1 MDRAQ
6 LKYRIVGALVLVSL
20 ALIVVP
26 LLLDLGPRE
35 VAEPVR
41 LSFPEHP
48 VIAGESP
55 ALPHGESGSTEWQQ
69 TPPPTLVEQVR
80 ESLDEDEAG
89 PPEVPQGVEAW
100 VVQAASFESAASAQE
115 LLGRL
120 READFP
126 AFIETGRAGG
136 KDIHRVRIGPVFT
149 ADAAAQIRE
158 RLGSRF
164 KLDGLV
170 MKFP

>member
-6 LKYRIVGALVLVSL
+6 LKYRIVGALVLISL
-20 ALIVVP
+20 ALIIVP
-26 LLLDLGPRE
+26 LLLDRGPRE

-55 ALPHGESGSTEWQQ
+55 ALPHGETGSTEWQE
-69 TPPPTLVEQVR
+69 TPPAAIVEQVR
-80 ESLDEDEAG
+80 ESLGDEVAD
-89 PPEVPQGVEAW
+89 PPEVPQGVDAW
-100 VVQAASFESAASAQE
+100 IVQAASFESEASAQD

-120 READFP
+120 RNADFP
-126 AFIETGRAGG
+126 VFIETGRAGG
-136 KDIHRVRIGPVFT
+136 KDIHRVRIGPVFA
-149 ADAAAQIRE
+149 ADEAAQFRE
-158 RLGSRF
+158 RLGSQF

>member
-20 ALIVVP
+20 ALIAVP

-35 VAEPVR
+35 AAEPVR

-48 VIAGESP
+48 VIAGQSP
-55 ALPHGESGSTEWQQ
+55 PLPHGESDSADWQE
-69 TPPPTLVEQVR
+69 TPPPALVEQVR
-80 ESLDEDEAG
+80 ESLGEDEAG
-89 PPEVPQGVEAW
+89 PPEVPQGVDAW

-120 READFP
+120 KAADFP

-136 KDIHRVRIGPVFT
+136 KDTHRVRIGPVFA
-149 ADAAAQIRE
+149 ADEAAQLKQ